1 MLTVID
7 GEGESSQTG
16 RSIQINAA
24 GLMDISTT
32 QTTPAAAPHR
42 FQSALEDLN
51 DNAKKR
57 LYRGLQKDIAACLK
71 QSSSLLKKKSAL
83 MNRGDETKAEL
94 VGMQYQSIRL
104 RERALWKCIKTLYEF
119 INATQ

>member
-7 GEGESSQTG
+7 GEGESSQQG
-16 RSIQINAA
+16 RSIHINEA

-32 QTTPAAAPHR
+32 QTTPVAAPHR

-71 QSSSLLKKKSAL
+71 QSASLLKKKSAL
-83 MNRGDETKAEL
+83 MNRGDEKKAEL

-104 RERALWKCIKTLYEF
+104 RERSLWKRIKTLYTL
-119 INATQ
+119 IAAAQ